1 MTLGIFAKTFARPTI
16 EEVFD
21 GVAHHGLR
29 RVQFNFACAGLPSMP
44 DRINPEMLDRIRR
57 AATERK
63 IAVAA
68 VSGTFNM
75 IHPDKLQPPEGIR
88 RLRVLA
94 SACSEIGTSNITLCT
109 GTRDPENMW
118 RRHPDNDLADAWLDL
133 VGSMSQALAIAEE
146 FNLTLGIEP
155 EVGNVIDSAQK
166 ARRLLDDMKSPR
178 LKIIMDG
185 ANLFHA
191 DELPRMR
198 EILDEAFEL
207 LGRDIVL
214 AHAKELRGD
223 GRAGGLPLGM
233 GVLDWD
239 RYLTLLK
246 KANYKGPLVMHGFE
260 ERDVGASVAFL
271 RQCWRTTGCA

>member
-1 MTLGIFAKTFARPTI
+1 MTLGIFAKTFARPTV
-16 EEVFD
+16 EDVFD

-29 RVQFNFACAGLPSMP
+29 CVQFNFACAGLPNMP
-44 DRINPEMLDRIRR
+44 DQINTEMLGRIRR
-57 AATERK
+57 AATESQ
-63 IAVAA
+63 IAIAA

-75 IHPDKLQPPEGIR
+75 IHPDKVQPREGIR

-94 SACSEIGTSNITLCT
+94 SVCSEIGTSIIALCT

-118 RRHPDNDLADAWLDL
+118 RRHPDNDLGDAWLDL
-133 VGSMSQALAIAEE
+133 VGSMSQALAIADE

-155 EVGNVIDSAQK
+155 EVGNVVDSATK

-185 ANLFHA
+185 ANIFHP
-191 DELPRMR
+191 EKLPRMR

-214 AHAKELRGD
+214 AHAKELGRD
-223 GRAGGLPLGM
+223 GHAGGLALGT

-239 RYLTLLK
+239 RYLTLLE
-246 KANYKGPLVMHGFE
+246 KANYNGTLVLHGFE
-260 ERDVGASVAFL
+260 ERDVAASVNFL
-271 RQCWRTTGCA
+271 NQFAPTIGCA

>member
-1 MTLGIFAKTFARPTI
+1 MTLGIFAKTFTRPTV

-21 GVAHHGLR
+21 GVACHGLR
-29 RVQFNFACAGLPSMP
+29 SVQFNFACAGLPSMP
-44 DRINPEMLDRIRR
+44 DQINRKCSPHVARR
-57 AATERK
+57 LERE
-63 IAVAA
+63 IA
-68 VSGTFNM
+68 SRPCPG
-75 IHPDKLQPPEGIR
+75 HLHDSSDKLQPREGIR

-94 SACSEIGTSNITLCT
+94 SVCSEIDTSIITLCT

-133 VGSMSQALAIAEE
+133 VGSMSQALAIADE

-155 EVGNVIDSAQK
+155 EVGNVVDSALK

-198 EILDEAFEL
+198 EILEEAFEL
-207 LGRDIVL
+207 LGVDIVL
-214 AHAKELRGD
+214 AHAKELGRD
-223 GRAGGLPLGM
+223 GHAGGLALGT
-233 GVLDWD
+233 GVLDWN
-239 RYLTLLK
+239 RYLALLK
-246 KANYKGPLVMHGFE
+246 EANYKGPLVMHGFE
-260 ERDVGASVAFL
+260 EQDVGPSVSFL
-271 RQCWRTTGCA
+271 HQLLRSTGCA

>member
-1 MTLGIFAKTFARPTI
+1 MTFGIFAKTFARPTV

-29 RVQFNFACAGLPSMP
+29 CVQFNFACAGLPNMP
-44 DRINPEMLDRIRR
+44 DQINPEMLGRIRR
-57 AATERK
+57 AATERQ
-63 IAVAA
+63 IAIAA

-75 IHPDKLQPPEGIR
+75 IHPDKVQPREGIR

-94 SACSEIGTSNITLCT
+94 SVCSKIDTSIITLCT

-133 VGSMSQALAIAEE
+133 AGAMSQALTIAEE

-155 EVGNVIDSAQK
+155 EVGNVVDSAPK
-166 ARRLLDDMKSPR
+166 ARRLLDEMKSPR

-191 DELPRMR
+191 DELPRMG

-207 LGRDIVL
+207 LGADIVL
-214 AHAKELRGD
+214 AHAKELGGD
-223 GRAGGLPLGM
+223 GHAGGMALGA

-239 RYLTLLK
+239 HYLALLS

-260 ERDVGASVAFL
+260 ERDVGASISLLHQLL
-271 RQCWRTTGCA
+271 RSIAIH

>member
-1 MTLGIFAKTFARPTI
+1 MTLGIFAKTFARPTV
-16 EEVFD
+16 EDVFD

-29 RVQFNFACAGLPSMP
+29 CVQFNFACAGLPNMP
-44 DRINPEMLDRIRR
+44 DQINTEMLGRIRR
-57 AATERK
+57 AATESQ
-63 IAVAA
+63 IAIAA

-75 IHPDKLQPPEGIR
+75 IHPDKVQPREGIR

-94 SACSEIGTSNITLCT
+94 SVCSEIGASTITLCT
-109 GTRDPENMW
+109 GTRDSENMW

-133 VGSMSQALAIAEE
+133 VGAMSQALAIAEE
-146 FNLTLGIEP
+146 FSLTLGIEP
-155 EVGNVIDSAQK
+155 EVGNVVDSAMK

-185 ANLFHA
+185 ANIFHP
-191 DELPRMR
+191 EKLPRMR

-214 AHAKELRGD
+214 AHAKELGGD
-223 GRAGGLPLGM
+223 GHAGGLALGT

-239 RYLTLLK
+239 HYFALL
-246 KANYKGPLVMHGFE
+246 NESSYKGPLIMHGFE
-260 ERDVGASVAFL
+260 ERDLGASVDFL
-271 RQCWRTTGCA
+271 RQLLRTTGCA

>member
-1 MTLGIFAKTFARPTI
+1 MTLGIFAKTFARPTV

-29 RVQFNFACAGLPSMP
+29 CVQFNFACAGLPSMP
-44 DRINPEMLDRIRR
+44 DQINPEMLDRIRR
-57 AATERK
+57 AATERE
-63 IAVAA
+63 IAIAA

-75 IHPDKLQPPEGIR
+75 IHPDKLQPREGIR

-94 SACSEIGTSNITLCT
+94 SVCSEIGTSIITLCT

-133 VGSMSQALAIAEE
+133 VGAMSQALAIAEE

-155 EVGNVIDSAQK
+155 EVGNVVDSAPK

-214 AHAKELRGD
+214 AHAKELGGD
-223 GRAGGLPLGM
+223 GHAGGLALGT

-239 RYLTLLK
+239 RYLALLK
-246 KANYKGPLVMHGFE
+246 KANYNGPLVMHGFE
-260 ERDVGASVAFL
+260 ERDVGASVSFL
-271 RQCWRTTGCA
+271 HQLLRTTGCA

>member
-1 MTLGIFAKTFARPTI
+1 MTLGIFAKTFARPTV

-29 RVQFNFACAGLPSMP
+29 CVQFNFACAGLPNMP
-44 DRINPEMLDRIRR
+44 DQINTEMLGRIRR
-57 AATERK
+57 AATESQ
-63 IAVAA
+63 IAIAA

-75 IHPDKLQPPEGIR
+75 IHPDKVQPREGIR

-94 SACSEIGTSNITLCT
+94 SVCSEIGASTITLCT
-109 GTRDPENMW
+109 GTRDSENMW

-133 VGSMSQALAIAEE
+133 VGAMSRALAIAEE
-146 FNLTLGIEP
+146 FSLTLGIEP
-155 EVGNVIDSAQK
+155 EVGNVVDSATK

-185 ANLFHA
+185 ANIFHP
-191 DELPRMR
+191 EKLPRMR

-214 AHAKELRGD
+214 AHAKELGGD
-223 GRAGGLPLGM
+223 GHAGGLALGT

-239 RYLTLLK
+239 RYFALLEE
-246 KANYKGPLVMHGFE
+246 ANYQGPLVMHGFE
-260 ERDVGASVAFL
+260 ERDVDASVDFL
-271 RQCWRTTGCA
+271 HRLLPPSGCA